1 MRLEVGFSNLDEVMQ
16 FYDPLVVEKAARS
29 TVRQLHNKAATR
41 VNRAVR
47 DRYNIKQRDITAVL
61 KKRVV
66 VQNGVPVGF
75 LVYTSERIS
84 LRRFSSYSGQ
94 GEPKQNARPKVKSRA
109 GRRRGARVRVVKGRK
124 AHIPEGAFWGRGR
137 AGGRDGGGGWHIFKR
152 VGISRLGLKKL
163 TGPAVAQ
170 MVRGDGVLEEI
181 NDLMRG
187 EADTLLAKNLDFF
200 LGRRAGVL

>member
-1 MRLEVGFSNLDEVMQ
+1 MKLEVGFSNLDEIMR
-16 FYDPLVVEKAARS
+16 FYDPSVVERATRS
-29 TVRQLHNKAATR
+29 TVRQLHKRAATR

-61 KKRVV
+61 KKRVTL
-66 VQNGVPVGF
+66 QNGVPVGF

-84 LRRFSSYSGQ
+84 LRRFSSYNGQ

-109 GRRRGARVRVVKGRK
+109 GLRRGARVRVAKGRR
-124 AHIPEGAFWGRGR
+124 AHIPDGAFWGRGR
-137 AGGRDGGGGWHIFKR
+137 AGTRDGGGDWHIFKR
-152 VGISRLGLKKL
+152 VGMSRLGLKKL

-170 MVRGDGVLEEI
+170 MVRGDGVIDEI

-187 EADTLLAKNLDFF
+187 DADKLLGQNLDFF